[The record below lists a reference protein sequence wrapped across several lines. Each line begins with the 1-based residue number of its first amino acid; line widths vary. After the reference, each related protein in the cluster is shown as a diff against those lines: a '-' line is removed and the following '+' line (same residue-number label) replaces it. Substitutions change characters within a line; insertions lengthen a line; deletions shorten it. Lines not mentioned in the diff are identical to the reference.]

1 MEKKK
6 ILFVCT
12 GNTCRSP
19 MAEALA
25 KKALKKTGLQDK
37 AEFRSVGT
45 QTQDG
50 HWASDGAIEVMA
62 QRGIDLK
69 EHRSTMLKAAWVRE
83 ADLIL
88 TMSQDQRDEILLA
101 FPEEKDKVFT
111 FGRYVGWGNEVID
124 PFGGDELV
132 YKVCAD
138 WLEEMVGLLIKK
150 LFLPV

>member
-25 KKALKKTGLQDK
+25 KKALKEAGLQDK
-37 AEFRSVGT
+37 AEFKSAGT
-45 QTQDG
+45 QAQNG
-50 HWASDGAIEVMA
+50 YWASDGAIEVMK
-62 QRGIDLK
+62 QRGIDLQG
-69 EHRSTMLKAAWVRE
+69 HRSTMLKAAWIWE

-88 TMSQDQRDEILLA
+88 TMAQRQKDEILLA
-101 FPEEKDKVFT
+101 FPEKKDQVFT
-111 FGRYVGWGNEVID
+111 LGRYVGWGNEVID
-124 PFGGDELV
+124 PFGQDELA

-138 WLEEMVGLLIKK
+138 WLEEMIGLLIKK
-150 LFLPV
+150 LFLSA